1 MKMGRVHKRN
11 KKSHKIRLR
20 INKVIHIIL
29 LVYIACHILNLE
41 LEKILLYK
49 QGETSQAFVYRRTSE
64 SRHGVNLY
72 VFHISGLQYTGRDSY
87 YSEVGDSI
95 EVVYLPQNPEINRNA
110 KSINGDW
117 CVWLY
122 RKIFE

>member
-1 MKMGRVHKRN
+1 MKIDRIHKSN
-11 KKSHKIRLR
+11 QKSHRMLINRIDKI
-20 INKVIHIIL
+20 KIIIFWVFIACL
-29 LVYIACHILNLE
+29 LVNQE
-41 LEKILLYK
+41 LENIFLYK

-72 VFHISGLQYTGRDSY
+72 VFHISGLQYTGRDTDA
-87 YSEVGDSI
+87 EVGDSI
-95 EVVYLPQNPEINRNA
+95 EVVYLPQNPKINRNIKA
-110 KSINGDW
+110 IDEDL

>member
-1 MKMGRVHKRN
+1 MKMERVHKRN
-11 KKSHKIRLR
+11 QKSHKIRLS

-41 LEKILLYK
+41 LENILLYK
-49 QGETSQAFVYRRTSE
+49 QGETSQAFVYRRTSKG
-64 SRHGVNLY
+64 RRGVNLY
-72 VFHISGLQYTGRDSY
+72 VFHISGLQYTGRDSF
-87 YSEVGDSI
+87 SEVGDSI

-110 KSINGDW
+110 KSINKDW